1 MRLLTAGSLVRVQQ
15 GEPKR
20 AGRHQ
25 SFCSFLLYLLTPT
38 NYSATHSRAAV
49 NWLGAPR
56 CLRQMKR
63 CSEQE
68 ETTSIASAP
77 SEQGDYVSDRQGR
90 WFESNRGS
98 HLRSLEPQRVQG
110 FSLNVKKDLYDHF
123 NLPTFL
129 LGEEAQMMDLTNEI
143 ISYFSQES

>member
-1 MRLLTAGSLVRVQQ
+1 MMPYGIPNT
-15 GEPKR
+15 
-20 AGRHQ
+20 
-25 SFCSFLLYLLTPT
+25 T
-38 NYSATHSRAAV
+38 AV

-98 HLRSLEPQRVQG
+98 QKEQEDISLPAL
-110 FSLNVKKDLYDHF
+110 F
-123 NLPTFL
+123 
-129 LGEEAQMMDLTNEI
+129 
-143 ISYFSQES
+143 YFTY